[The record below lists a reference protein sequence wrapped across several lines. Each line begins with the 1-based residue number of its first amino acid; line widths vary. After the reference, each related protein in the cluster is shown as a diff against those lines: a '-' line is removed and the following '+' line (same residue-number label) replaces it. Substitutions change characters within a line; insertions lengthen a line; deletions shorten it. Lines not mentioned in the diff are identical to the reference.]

1 MKVCCYTELIENN
14 YQNRQ
19 AAGGGNYQQPVNNGN
34 FR

>member
-1 MKVCCYTELIENN
+1 MKVCCYTELIENG

-19 AAGGGNYQQPVNNGN
+19 AGGYQQPSNNGN